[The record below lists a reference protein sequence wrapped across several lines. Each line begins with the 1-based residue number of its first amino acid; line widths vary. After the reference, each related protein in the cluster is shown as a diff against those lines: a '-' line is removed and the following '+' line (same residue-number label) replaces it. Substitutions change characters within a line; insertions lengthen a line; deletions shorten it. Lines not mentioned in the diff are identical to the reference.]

1 MACSF
6 QRASRNIKIPHKGR
20 KYEFVHFFRE
30 LIYDLVWCGYL
41 FSILAQ
47 DILLVSRLNN
57 IYQYKDRDDKVESG
71 LAHGCYLMFKK
82 I

>member
-1 MACSF
+1 MLNR
-6 QRASRNIKIPHKGR
+6 QRVCANIKIFNKGR
-20 KYEFVHFFRE
+20 KYEFAYVFRT
-30 LIYDLVWCGYL
+30 LIVDLVWFEYL

-57 IYQYKDRDDKVESG
+57 IYQYQDRYDKVESG

>member
-1 MACSF
+1 MS
-6 QRASRNIKIPHKGR
+6 
-20 KYEFVHFFRE
+20 
-30 LIYDLVWCGYL
+30 LTVWTGPDQQAEQQLCQLDSL
-41 FSILAQ
+41 FLILAQ